1 MIDPSA
7 DLSLNWAALYLVLA
21 LLGLL
26 ALVAGQGAGGTL
38 DLPLDHG
45 RRLLDLVSPSAP
57 FRFEHVFSLFGFRIR
72 PYTPPR
78 GFIEPV
84 FRGCITQKVVKGVEI
99 WEIPHIQ

>member
-1 MIDPSA
+1 MLGSHPTRT
-7 DLSLNWAALYLVLA
+7 ALYLVLA
-21 LLGLL
+21 PLGLL

-78 GFIEPV
+78 GLIKPV
-84 FRGCITQKVVKGVEI
+84 FRGCILKRLCREWKSGRFPISSTVC
-99 WEIPHIQ
+99 